1 MTHARHQVPLHQALR
16 RLEVRLGDI
25 TRCYVDAIVNAANE
39 SLLGGGGVDGAIH
52 QAAGPGLAEE
62 CRALSE
68 VSPGVRCPP
77 GEACITSGFELPAR
91 FVIHTVGPVWR
102 GGGEGERE
110 LLASCYSRAVEL
122 AVRHQLSTLAFPAIS
137 TGIFRYPLEAAC
149 EVAVTALASAL
160 STATEIDSVVLVA
173 FDKRTEQALA
183 RAVRNA
189 APPRP

>member
-1 MTHARHQVPLHQALR
+1 MTHARHQVLR

-25 TRCYVDAIVNAANE
+25 TRCYVDAIINAANE

-52 QAAGPGLAEE
+52 QAAGPGLVEA
-62 CRALSE
+62 CRALPE

-77 GEACITSGFELPAR
+77 GEARITSGFELPAR

-102 GGGEGERE
+102 GGGQGERE
-110 LLASCYSRAVEL
+110 LLASCYSTAVEL
-122 AVRHQLSTLAFPAIS
+122 AVRHQLSSLAFPAIS
-137 TGIFRYPLEAAC
+137 TGIFGYPLEAAC
-149 EVAVTALASAL
+149 EVAVITLASAL
-160 STATEIDSVVLVA
+160 EGATGLDSVVLVA

-189 APPRP
+189 TPPRA